1 MFKPITKARN
11 KKRINVYF
19 VLALIFA
26 SLGLI
31 IRNPSFYVISVV
43 LLSLALFRK
52 HEKIKD
58 FLCPENPMDFLGYW
72 LMKRLKE

>member
-1 MFKPITKARN
+1 MFKPITKTIN

-31 IRNPSFYVISVV
+31 IRNPSFYVISVA

-52 HEKIKD
+52 
-58 FLCPENPMDFLGYW
+58 YW

>member
-31 IRNPSFYVISVV
+31 IRNTTFYVISVA

-52 HEKIKD
+52 
-58 FLCPENPMDFLGYW
+58 YW